1 MPFQNTIPDVMIAIT
16 ISTGDNGRGLIV
28 CDIVLYDVVVS
39 GLIVCDVYDAVINN
53 SVMNA

>member
-16 ISTGDNGRGLIV
+16 ISIGDNGRELIV
-28 CDIVLYDVVVS
+28 CDVV
-39 GLIVCDVYDAVINN
+39 VCDVYDAVINN